1 MRCLHRT
8 KLDRNYRMETLHIL
22 EAVFCD
28 PCKNRVRAS
37 FKSAGKKGYNAQIT
51 FTFLPFITR
60 CFAIFF
66 TTKLGQRCSRFS
78 LLMSM
83 GELSLQ
89 LLIVFQR
96 DRSRPE
102 KSPFVQALRNFPALA
117 LATYLDANQDGNLVK
132 REFAD
137 GKMVYLA
144 KILFD
149 GFDSDGDGSLEAVE
163 VSLASLLRPAF
174 LKTVA
179 RELFQLVDVNQDG
192 FISAEDNL
200 EFSLVMNLE
209 RNPTIIYGLLS
220 VLDSDMDDRVV
231 VAEMEELMIR
241 FHSFL
246 RREEMDQ
253 QCSVSLPMLVESL
266 RRLGVPSET
275 LQNILANLTP
285 FVVTLPR

>member
-1 MRCLHRT
+1 
-8 KLDRNYRMETLHIL
+8 
-22 EAVFCD
+22 
-28 PCKNRVRAS
+28 
-37 FKSAGKKGYNAQIT
+37 
-51 FTFLPFITR
+51 
-60 CFAIFF
+60 
-66 TTKLGQRCSRFS
+66 
-78 LLMSM
+78 
-83 GELSLQ
+83 
-89 LLIVFQR
+89 
-96 DRSRPE
+96 
-102 KSPFVQALRNFPALA
+102 
-117 LATYLDANQDGNLVK
+117 
-132 REFAD
+132 
-137 GKMVYLA
+137 MVHLA

-149 GFDSDGDGSLEAVE
+149 GFDADRDGSLEVVE

-174 LKTVA
+174 IKTVA
-179 RELFQLVDVNQDG
+179 RELFQLLDINKDG